1 MLVAGLTGSARCAGQ
16 VLDGPVDLARFV
28 DAELAEPV
36 VDRSELVFS
45 PEDDSVQLAD
55 DIAGAVEGAMVGRWG
70 EEEPHQGQV
79 EGEREG
85 QDLLGVELS
94 APLALVGP
102 FDGRDAGLGK
112 ALAKERLKGLCG
124 LFVGPPPQ
132 LSGQTEVVGLDP
144 V

>member
-1 MLVAGLTGSARCAGQ
+1 MLVAGLTGSAGYAGQ
-16 VLDGPVDLARFV
+16 VLDRPVGLARFI

-45 PEDDSVQLAD
+45 PEDDPIQLAD
-55 DIAGAVEGAMVGRWG
+55 DIAGAVKGAMVGQWG

-85 QDLLGVELS
+85 QDFLGVELS

-112 ALAKERLKGLCG
+112 ALAKEGLKGLCG
-124 LFVGPPPQ
+124 LFLGPPPQ
-132 LSGQTEVVGLDP
+132 LSGQAEVVSNDL